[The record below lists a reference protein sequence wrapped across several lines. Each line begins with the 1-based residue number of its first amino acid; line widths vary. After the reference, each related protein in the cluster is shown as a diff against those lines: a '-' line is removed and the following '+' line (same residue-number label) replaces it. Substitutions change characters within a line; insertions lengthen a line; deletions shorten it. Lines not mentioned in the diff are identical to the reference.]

1 MKSNDFQV
9 NEGFKDVAQGALRG
23 IGNVGKTLYNTSPF
37 KGALRP
43 LTDPFR
49 NTQQTNNRKH
59 KSLFVNDFAQQFAR
73 EHQRYPQL
81 TLPDFMEMYWTKNN
95 WDISKL
101 APSYKASLDSAMA
114 STEAANFTT
123 TSLQELGDKVYD
135 IALRV
140 TGINRQ
146 PEVLQPQQPQQT
158 TVPQTPAAAQT
169 AQPTQQPAAT
179 SSATG
184 EIDNGTNQILS
195 KIRSMR
201 NTPDE
206 VDDLIDIAAMTLIK
220 LYKVSPKNYKRI
232 ILSLFNNGGRPN
244 TSAAIDTAQQS
255 TPTRQRRPAA
265 ERPMTAGGGKLDPNN
280 PDDANLLNAIQN
292 AQAQGR

>member
-1 MKSNDFQV
+1 MKSNEFNV

-49 NTQQTNNRKH
+49 NTQQTNNRRH

-73 EHQRYPQL
+73 DHQRYPQL
-81 TLPDFMEMYWTKNN
+81 TLPDFMEMYWAKNN

-101 APSYKASLDSAMA
+101 PPSYKASLDSAM
-114 STEAANFTT
+114 SNTEAANFTT

-135 IALRV
+135 IAQRV
-140 TGINRQ
+140 SGTNRQ
-146 PEVLQPQQPQQT
+146 PEVLQPQQTQQT
-158 TVPQTPAAAQT
+158 AVPQTPAAAQT
-169 AQPTQQPAAT
+169 TQSTQQPAAA

-195 KIRSMR
+195 KIRSMK
-201 NTPDE
+201 NTPQE
-206 VDDLIDIAAMTLIK
+206 IDDLLQIAAITLVK
-220 LYKVSPKNYKRI
+220 LYKIAPKDYKNI
-232 ILSLFNNGGRPN
+232 IVSLFNNGGKPSVSAA
-244 TSAAIDTAQQS
+244 TSAVQQVK
-255 TPTRQRRPAA
+255 PPK
-265 ERPMTAGGGKLDPNN
+265 PMTAGGGKLDPNN
-280 PDDANLLNAIQN
+280 PDDANLASAIQR
-292 AQAQGR
+292 AKAAGR